1 MEYKAN
7 VIKVILMCL
16 LLCVFVALIIIGQ
29 KNIGYAGLG
38 MMIVGLIGILGLL
51 FVYNNKHK

>member
-7 VIKVILMCL
+7 IIKIILMCL
-16 LLCVFVALIIIGQ
+16 LLCVFVGLIIIGQ

-38 MMIVGLIGILGLL
+38 TMIIGLIGILGML
-51 FVYNNKHK
+51 FIYNNKHK

>member
-7 VIKVILMCL
+7 VLKVILMCL
-16 LLCVFVALIIIGQ
+16 FLCVFVALIIIGQ

-38 MMIVGLIGILGLL
+38 MMMVGLIGILGLL

>member
-1 MEYKAN
+1 MEYKVN
-7 VIKVILMCL
+7 IIKVILMCL

-38 MMIVGLIGILGLL
+38 MMIIGLMGILGML